1 MPLVYCP
8 EPGCHALVVRG
19 RCPAHARAVD
29 RDRGSRQ
36 SRGYGNRWA
45 RRSRL
50 FRARYPLCGMRP
62 DGRPPVMSQCH
73 DERRTTLADVVDH
86 VVPHKGDAALFWDEL
101 ANWQSLCNACHAR
114 KSTAGL

>member
-1 MPLVYCP
+1 MPIVYCP
-8 EPGCHALVVRG
+8 EPGCRAVVVCG
-19 RCPAHARAVD
+19 RCPVHARDVD
-29 RDRGSRQ
+29 RARGSRQ

-73 DERRTTLADVVDH
+73 DDGRTTIADVVDH
-86 VVPHKGDAALFWDEL
+86 VAPHKGDPALFWDEL
-101 ANWQSLCNACHAR
+101 ANWQSLCNACHSR
-114 KSTAGL
+114 KSSAGL